1 MKLVSL
7 GFRPYL
13 KSDLKTG
20 SNAPLFFFSLF
31 FLISFLHWGRFS
43 NGMHRAQCIT
53 GGIST
58 TNVAFVSRANNPP
71 CRLPLPA
78 PRDSSVVYDI
88 HFLRLPV
95 FVSVSNERPVS
106 GSRECWIRW
115 IDWKWKKE
123 IKKGKGFIRFKK
135 KTFLKGFFF
144 SWFYPK
150 TNRRMNV
157 LKSFIKT
164 NCGKNSLPI
173 VSFFVY

>member
-20 SNAPLFFFSLF
+20 SNAPLFFSLF
-31 FLISFLHWGRFS
+31 FSSFLFLHWGRFS

-78 PRDSSVVYDI
+78 PRDSSAPFTICTSSGCPYLFPFPMKGL
-88 HFLRLPV
+88 FLV
-95 FVSVSNERPVS
+95 
-106 GSRECWIRW
+106 RENVEIRW

-123 IKKGKGFIRFKK
+123 TKQGKGFVSFKK

-144 SWFYPK
+144 FSDSIQRPFESSNKRVEIY
-150 TNRRMNV
+150 
-157 LKSFIKT
+157 
-164 NCGKNSLPI
+164 KNELW
-173 VSFFVY
+173 

>member
-144 SWFYPK
+144 FSDS
-150 TNRRMNV
+150 TQRR
-157 LKSFIKT
+157 
-164 NCGKNSLPI
+164 I
-173 VSFFVY
+173 VEWKCWNLL